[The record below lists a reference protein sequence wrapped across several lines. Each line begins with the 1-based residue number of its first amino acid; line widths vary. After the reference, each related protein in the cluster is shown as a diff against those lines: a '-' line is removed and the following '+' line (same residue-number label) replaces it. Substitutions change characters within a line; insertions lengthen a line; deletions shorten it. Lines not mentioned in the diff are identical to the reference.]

1 MRKGK
6 LLLALALVMSLSLA
20 TAAWARPWGWGHWAA
35 NLTPEQA
42 GQLFDLRQKFLDE
55 TAGLRKQM
63 VVKRAEL
70 RALWQADTPDEKAI
84 VAKQK
89 EISALRDQLQPKV
102 VAFRLQ
108 AKKLVPKGALGPRA
122 ECPMGMGPGMGGPGP
137 GMGPHFMGPGMG
149 MDPVMDMALGPGDM
163 GPGCPW

>member
-1 MRKGK
+1 MQKGK
-6 LLLALALVMSLSLA
+6 LLLTLALVMSLSLA
-20 TAAWARPWGWGHWAA
+20 TAAWARPWGHGPGAM

-42 GQLFDLRQKFLDE
+42 GQLFDLRQQFLND

-63 VVKRAEL
+63 AVKRAER
-70 RALWQADTPDEKAI
+70 RALWQADSPDEKAI

-108 AKKLVPKGALGPRA
+108 VKKIVPKGAMGPRA
-122 ECPMGMGPGMGGPGP
+122 DWGMGPGGI
-137 GMGPHFMGPGMG
+137 GPHGMGPGMG
-149 MDPVMDMALGPGDM
+149 MDPDMGMAMGPGDM